1 MLRQGFILL
10 LCFMLIPVGMVWAA
24 DSHSGTPDEHGSGPD
39 IFSGDLGTAV
49 FTIAI
54 FIVLLVILGKWAWG
68 PILTGLQKREEHIR
82 DSIEEAQKAHDE
94 ADEALAK
101 YKAQLAKAQQESQSI
116 IEKGRDEAL
125 LLAEQFRDKAQQDAQ
140 LISTKAQRDIASAKD
155 QALKELYEQTTELAT
170 EMAAGIIGKTLT
182 PDDHRELLQESLNKL
197 QNAMKKE

>member
-1 MLRQGFILL
+1 MLRQRFILL
-10 LCFMLIPVGMVWAA
+10 LCFILIPAGMVCAV
-24 DSHSGTPDEHGSGPD
+24 DSHSDASDEHSSGPD
-39 IFSGDLGTAV
+39 IFSGGLGTAV
-49 FTIAI
+49 FTIAV

-82 DSIEEAQKAHDE
+82 DSIEDAQKARDE

-101 YKAQLAKAQQESQSI
+101 YKAQLAQAQQESKSI

-125 LLAEQFRDKAQQDAQ
+125 CLAEQFRQKAQQEAQ
-140 LISTKAQRDIASAKD
+140 LISTKAERDIASAKD

-170 EMAAGIIGKTLT
+170 EMAASIIGKTLT

-197 QNAMKKE
+197 QNATKKE

>member
-49 FTIAI
+49 FTIAV
-54 FIVLLVILGKWAWG
+54 FIVLLVFLGKWAWG

-82 DSIEEAQKAHDE
+82 DSIEEAQKARDE
-94 ADEALAK
+94 ADKALAE
-101 YKAQLAKAQQESQSI
+101 YKAQLAQAQQESQLI
-116 IEKGRDEAL
+116 IGKGRDEAL
-125 LLAEQFRDKAQQDAQ
+125 HIAEQFRQKARQEAQ
-140 LISTKAQRDIASAKD
+140 LISTKAERNIAAAKD

-182 PDDHRELLQESLNKL
+182 PDDHRELLQESL
-197 QNAMKKE
+197 KKFQDTTKKR